1 MFPLSQN
8 SAYEYI
14 NYDFSLIPI
23 RRSIIYK
30 YVFVEQKLHFNAEEI
45 NMIERNIQARLIFEQ
60 NKIMNLYSRHNKSCT
75 ESIIPMEIDDGN
87 ASFNSLHYNDIIISL
102 ENTASKKVSLS
113 SKNEI
118 CKNKDRNR
126 VINNSDFV
134 YEDEPEKILLHIKIV
149 NCENMNEQT
158 EDDNNLQE
166 NGHQQKCKTWGV
178 LNLKNYTKT
187 KHYVKEKHISTKK

>member
-1 MFPLSQN
+1 
-8 SAYEYI
+8 
-14 NYDFSLIPI
+14 
-23 RRSIIYK
+23 
-30 YVFVEQKLHFNAEEI
+30 
-45 NMIERNIQARLIFEQ
+45 
-60 NKIMNLYSRHNKSCT
+60 MNLYSRHNKSCT

-102 ENTASKKVSLS
+102 ENTTSEKVSLS

-134 YEDEPEKILLHIKIV
+134 YEDEPEKILLHNKNV

-158 EDDNNLQE
+158 EDDCNVCTP
-166 NGHQQKCKTWGV
+166 K
-178 LNLKNYTKT
+178 
-187 KHYVKEKHISTKK
+187 